1 MAINRKLL
9 SIALGGLL
17 SLTAISTV
25 QAVDEVRLGTLYPI
39 TGSAALAGGRAL
51 AAVKAV
57 VDIVNNYYDLDIP
70 LARTEG
76 LPNLGGAKI
85 KLIVADPQG
94 KPEIGRAEAERL
106 IDNEKVVAL
115 FGAYHSSVSAAASN
129 VAERRGIPYLTGES
143 SSPKLHTRGFKWF
156 FRTGPHD
163 GHYTKTMFDFIRD
176 FQKNTGIEIKT
187 AAIMHED
194 TQFGVDSAREQVR
207 LCKEN
212 GIEVVAKIAYR
223 AKTPSL
229 TAEIQLLKAANAD
242 VFFPTSYE
250 GDAILTVK
258 TMKELGYTPKLWLAQ
273 NAGYNQPGFAKAVGV
288 DAEGIISRSPFSMDM
303 AERIP
308 LVGKIN
314 EIYKKHSGVDIFDPP
329 IRTFVGALVL
339 IDAINRAG
347 STDPEKIRDAL
358 RATRF
363 PASAIP
369 MPWNDIE
376 FGPDGQNNGISTALI
391 QMQNG
396 TYYSVYPFE
405 VAAKEVIYPKPAL

>member
-1 MAINRKLL
+1 MKTTTKLF
-9 SIALGGLL
+9 SIVLGGLIFL
-17 SLTAISTV
+17 GV
-25 QAVDEVRLGTLYPI
+25 QPVAQGAEEVRIGTLYPI
-39 TGSAALAGGRAL
+39 TGSVALAGGRAL
-51 AAVKAV
+51 AAVKTV
-57 VDIVNNYYDLDIP
+57 VDIVNNSYDLDIP
-70 LARTEG
+70 LARTKG

-85 KLIVADPQG
+85 KLIVADHQG

-106 IDNEKVVAL
+106 IDNEKVVVL

-176 FQKNTGIEIKT
+176 YQKKTGIQIKT
-187 AAIMHED
+187 ASIMHED
-194 TQFGVDSAREQVR
+194 TQFGVDSARVQEK
-207 LCKEN
+207 LCREN
-212 GIEVVAKIAYR
+212 GIQVVAKIAYR

-229 TAEIQLLKAANAD
+229 TSEVQRLKAADAD

-250 GDAILTVK
+250 PDAILTVK
-258 TMKELGYTPKLWLAQ
+258 TMKELGYTPKLWIAQ
-273 NAGYNQPGFAKAVGV
+273 NAGYNQPGFAKAVGK

-303 AERIP
+303 AEKIP
-308 LVGKIN
+308 LVGKLN
-314 EIYKKHSGVDIFDPP
+314 SIYKKHSGVDIFDPP

-347 STDPEKIRDAL
+347 STDPGKIRDAL
-358 RATRF
+358 RSTRF
-363 PASAIP
+363 PAKAIP

-376 FGPDGQNNGISTALI
+376 FGSDGQNNGISTALI

-405 VAAKEVIYPKPAL
+405 VAAKQVIYPKPSL

>member
-1 MAINRKLL
+1 MKTTTKLF
-9 SIALGGLL
+9 SIVLGGLIFL
-17 SLTAISTV
+17 GV
-25 QAVDEVRLGTLYPI
+25 QPVAQGAEEVRIGTLYPI
-39 TGSAALAGGRAL
+39 TGSVALAGGRAL
-51 AAVKAV
+51 AAVKTV
-57 VDIVNNYYDLDIP
+57 VDIVNNSYDLDIP
-70 LARTEG
+70 LARTKG

-85 KLIVADPQG
+85 KLIVADHQG

-176 FQKNTGIEIKT
+176 YQKKTGIQIKT
-187 AAIMHED
+187 ASIMHED
-194 TQFGVDSAREQVR
+194 TQFGVDSARVQEK
-207 LCKEN
+207 LCREN
-212 GIEVVAKIAYR
+212 GIQVVAKIAYR

-229 TAEIQLLKAANAD
+229 TSEVQRLKAADAD

-250 GDAILTVK
+250 PDAILTVK
-258 TMKELGYTPKLWLAQ
+258 TMKELGYTPKLWIAQ
-273 NAGYNQPGFAKAVGV
+273 NAGYNQPGFAKAVGK

-303 AERIP
+303 AEKIP
-308 LVGKIN
+308 LVGKLN
-314 EIYKKHSGVDIFDPP
+314 SIYKKHSGVDIFDPP

-347 STDPEKIRDAL
+347 STDPGKIRDAL
-358 RATRF
+358 RSTRF

-376 FGPDGQNNGISTALI
+376 FGSDGQNNGISTALI
-391 QMQNG
+391 QMQDG

-405 VAAKEVIYPKPAL
+405 VAAKQVIYPKPSL